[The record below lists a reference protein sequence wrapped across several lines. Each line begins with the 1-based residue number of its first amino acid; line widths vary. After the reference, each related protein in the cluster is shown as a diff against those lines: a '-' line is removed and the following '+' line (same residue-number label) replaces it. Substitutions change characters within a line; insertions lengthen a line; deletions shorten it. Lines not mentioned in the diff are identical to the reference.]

1 MIKRANPLRV
11 LLADDEKHMQVFV
24 GQILSSLIDCTLTT
38 VGDGAAA
45 IAHCRTADP
54 ELVILDINMPRVDG
68 VKALTEIRQFKPQLP
83 IIMMTSIAD
92 EFVVEEC
99 LRKGASY
106 YIRKDPF
113 GNYIRVE
120 FETVLRDFF
129 PSDLNP
135 NEKTRGNPST

>member
-11 LLADDEKHMQVFV
+11 LLADDEKHMQAFV
-24 GQILSSLIDCTLTT
+24 GQILSSSIDCTITT
-38 VGDGAAA
+38 VSDGAAA
-45 IAHCRTADP
+45 IEHCRTADS

-68 VKALTEIRQFKPQLP
+68 VKALTEIRQFKPELP

-120 FETVLRDFF
+120 LESVLRDFF
-129 PSDLNP
+129 PPDPKL
-135 NEKTRGNPST
+135 NEKDRSQPPA